1 MVGAA
6 ERTCRVK
13 TPRSGL
19 GVVESWTGKPVA
31 QGNCMLDDKILRLPS
46 ATAIACVCM
55 ATVCLHAAI
64 PADETQL
71 PPELAFIH
79 DIIDDE
85 VQAVTAVR
93 KFDRVQ
99 QALASWDM
107 DIAQE
112 LGGNGD
118 TEAAD
123 ERAESAN
130 ARIGLIDQAYR
141 IILNTYPENSQA
153 LTFHGELLYDHF
165 GDQTTAIKNW
175 RLASAFDRDLSAPHN
190 DLGLHYFHTGDYRL
204 GLRELDRALELD
216 GELSDYHYNMAQ
228 IYLVHGPQVAKIRG
242 WDQKRIYREAMKHSK
257 KAAELA
263 PQDYD
268 LQQDYAVNFFAAEN
282 FDVVA
287 DWKAAAEAWSTA
299 RARARN
305 QTEEFYTWLNEA
317 RVWIEHGDAKHA
329 EPCLQA
335 ALAIMPDSGIALSLL
350 EKLRNEGA

>member
-1 MVGAA
+1 MNDIIRPG
-6 ERTCRVK
+6 C
-13 TPRSGL
+13 GL
-19 GVVESWTGKPVA
+19 GVIESYSGKPVVE
-31 QGNCMLDDKILRLPS
+31 GKRMLDDKISRQSS
-46 ATAIACVCM
+46 ATAILCIVTA
-55 ATVCLHAAI
+55 AACLHTAFS
-64 PADETQL
+64 ADQTQL
-71 PPELAFIH
+71 PPELAFIQ

-85 VQAVTAVR
+85 DQTITAVR

-99 QALASWDM
+99 QSLASWDM

-112 LGGNGD
+112 LGGKGD

-123 ERAESAN
+123 ERAESART
-130 ARIGLIDQAYR
+130 RIGLIDQAYR
-141 IILNTYPENSQA
+141 IVLHTYPENSKA

-165 GDQTTAIKNW
+165 GDQNTAIKNW
-175 RLASAFDRDLSAPHN
+175 RLAAAFDRELSAPHN
-190 DLGLHYFHTGDYRL
+190 NLGLHYFHTGDYRL

-228 IYLVHGPQVAKIRG
+228 IYLVHGPQIAEMRG

-263 PQDYD
+263 PRDYD

-282 FDVVA
+282 FDVAA
-287 DWKAAAEAWSTA
+287 DWKEAAEAWSTA

-317 RVWIEHGDAKHA
+317 RVWIEHGDAKRA

-335 ALAIMPDSGIALSLL
+335 ALAIMPDSGVALGLL
-350 EKLRNEGA
+350 EKLREKGD